1 MPLDLGGAARYRAF
15 MLRCWEVR
23 GERPGQ
29 PATWRFSLECV
40 ETKEKRYL
48 PDLEGLVAFLR
59 DELANAGD
67 DRKAHS
73 RLSTEVWN
81 PPSV

>member
-1 MPLDLGGAARYRAF
+1 MPLIHENPPGYRAF

-23 GERPGQ
+23 SERRGR

-48 PDLEGLVAFLR
+48 PDLDGLVAFLR
-59 DELANAGD
+59 DELASEGD
-67 DRKAHS
+67 ERKEYS
-73 RLSTEVWN
+73 R
-81 PPSV
+81 

>member
-1 MPLDLGGAARYRAF
+1 MPLDHVNAARYRAF
-15 MLRCWEVR
+15 VLRCWEVG

-40 ETKEKRYL
+40 EKKEKHYL

-59 DELANAGD
+59 DELAIEAHE
-67 DRKAHS
+67 REEHS
-73 RLSTEVWN
+73 R
-81 PPSV
+81 